1 MNKKSLLFT
10 IAILGTGCVLG
21 GFVAQTFN
29 ISSSKAE
36 TKVGVQ
42 QASFN
47 SLSNNE
53 QGLESKLSEQMLSN
67 KTQIYQVAQQLSHL
81 KETINQ
87 LTLTKENEQVNIPL
101 PDAEEEDIITGVTVE
116 DPVEDRQFV
125 DHFASYLTNEVS
137 SSDDDQESTSKIDQ
151 SFETE
156 LESRKITGVSLL
168 SSECKATLCK
178 IELGFDD
185 EVTRERYSNIGNS
198 IIPWDGQ
205 AFYHQSES
213 EPNTMIYYVAK
224 EGFDLAMP
232 ES

>member
-1 MNKKSLLFT
+1 MKKKSLIPMFG
-10 IAILGTGCVLG
+10 IACIVG
-21 GFVAQTFN
+21 GVFAQAFN
-29 ISSSKAE
+29 ISLFDSETEMGTQKAD
-36 TKVGVQ
+36 
-42 QASFN
+42 FN

-81 KETINQ
+81 KETLNQ

-116 DPVEDRQFV
+116 DPVEDRQFI

-137 SSDDDQESTSKIDQ
+137 SSDDDQESTSKIEQ